1 MTGQSTMAVV
11 KRSTSMAIA
20 GAVAMIVL
28 GFSAV
33 FMSFTTGIGV
43 SVLLGWVLVVSGF
56 AYFACFAYAFSARSD
71 AEVLWRILIGFLY
84 IFSGFY
90 LLAFPKL
97 ALKPLT
103 FLVAAIVFLEAL
115 LEFIIF
121 SQHRSQPGSGW
132 ILFDGIATLIL
143 AYLIL
148 RSWPSNSTWALGFL
162 VGVKFVVSG
171 VTRLVYSV
179 TARHTLK
186 AMI

>member
-11 KRSTSMAIA
+11 KRSTLMAIA

-43 SVLLGWVLVVSGF
+43 SVLLGWVLAVSGL
-56 AYFACFAYAFSARSD
+56 AYFAYAFSARSD
-71 AEVLWRILIGFLY
+71 GEILWRILIGFLY
-84 IFSGFY
+84 IFGGFY
-90 LLAFPKL
+90 LLAFSKL

-103 FLVAAIVFLEAL
+103 FLVAAIVLLEAL

-121 SQHRSQPGSGW
+121 SQLRPQPGSGW

-148 RSWPSNSTWALGFL
+148 RSWPSSSTWALGFL

-171 VTRLVYSV
+171 IARLVYSV
-179 TARHTLK
+179 TARQTLK